1 MAAVVHH
8 GGAGTTATAARAGV
22 PQIIVPHYF
31 DQYYWAE
38 RIHRTGLGTKA
49 VSRNKLTGR
58 KLAGAIKKST
68 SDPTYAHRA
77 QGIARELQQKDP
89 WLKRFALS
97 KQTIHRD
104 KAGWLIT
111 RTGPDSHPLFR
122 SGDMLS
128 TGESG

>member
-38 RIHRTGLGTKA
+38 RIHRTGLGPKA

-58 KLAGAIKKST
+58 KLAGAIKKAT

-89 WLKRFALS
+89 LAETVRFIETNYS
-97 KQTIHRD
+97 
-104 KAGWLIT
+104 
-111 RTGPDSHPLFR
+111 
-122 SGDMLS
+122 SGQGGMANYQNW
-128 TGESG
+128 T